1 MDENFNIYFMPLI
14 QALLEKF
21 SEKNEDR
28 GI

>member
-1 MDENFNIYFMPLI
+1 MDENFNIYFMPFI

-21 SEKNEDR
+21 SEKNEGS